1 MFSRIDKE
9 DDGEVYVREVME
21 FLKVL
26 DNNLEQSDE
35 VVTEYEKD
43 FLNEIC

>member
-9 DDGEVYVREVME
+9 DDWEVYVREVVE

-35 VVTEYEKD
+35 VVTEDEKD